1 MEVKKTQS
9 EPRTLELRDLLD
21 QLCRRWYVPAVILA
35 VCLLFT
41 LFYTNVIC
49 TPMYDS
55 TAKIYVG
62 KTTNEQV
69 STGDVSVSTYLAK
82 DYAELIADRTVLN
95 TVIERL
101 DLNYSYGSLRSRI
114 SIDNPL
120 NTRIISVTVR
130 TSDPRQSMRIAQSV
144 CEVAQEKIM
153 ELFNIDFVSIISEAY
168 MPALPSTP
176 DLGRNLLYALAVGV
190 LISVLVLLIL
200 NYADDRI
207 NCAEDVERYLGIS
220 ILATIPYARSRTK
233 TSSRRPVQPEKTNT
247 AVRSKAKNG

>member
-1 MEVKKTQS
+1 
-9 EPRTLELRDLLD
+9 
-21 QLCRRWYVPAVILA
+21 
-35 VCLLFT
+35 
-41 LFYTNVIC
+41 
-49 TPMYDS
+49 
-55 TAKIYVG
+55 
-62 KTTNEQV
+62 
-69 STGDVSVSTYLAK
+69 
-82 DYAELIADRTVLN
+82 
-95 TVIERL
+95 
-101 DLNYSYGSLRSRI
+101 
-114 SIDNPL
+114 
-120 NTRIISVTVR
+120 
-130 TSDPRQSMRIAQSV
+130 
-144 CEVAQEKIM
+144 M